1 MTVLAPGDLPS
12 MTWSMPMRN
21 VELMLQATRVSGY
34 DVPQSTVQ
42 LAILQQ
48 LSSLIRAGNYTGSF
62 GPPSK
67 LVHVGHSYGSLI
79 SNGLIATTPGLSD
92 GVILTG
98 ISYSKIQEPF
108 LKHGDFG
115 SQHIKHRENGQA
127 GTTTI

>member
-1 MTVLAPGDLPS
+1 

-62 GPPSK
+62 GAPSK